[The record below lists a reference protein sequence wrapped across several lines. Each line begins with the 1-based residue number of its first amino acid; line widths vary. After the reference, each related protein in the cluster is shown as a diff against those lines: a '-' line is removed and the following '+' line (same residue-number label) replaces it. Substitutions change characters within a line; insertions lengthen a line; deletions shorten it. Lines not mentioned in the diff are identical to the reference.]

1 MKRSKIDG
9 GRGIK
14 KTMKVFEKMIVVIV
28 CVCQT
33 PNKILVLKTLLSLVI
48 GFVKINHV
56 SLHALLSANLY
67 G

>member
-1 MKRSKIDG
+1 M
-9 GRGIK
+9 
-14 KTMKVFEKMIVVIV
+14 FEKMIVVIV

-33 PNKILVLKTLLSLVI
+33 PNKILVLKNLLSLVI